1 MRPRIAPIFAME
13 LTQNDRKLQG
23 NPRTTLR
30 SSTQNQNEVVATR
43 ELSGIHRMMNP
54 DTSMPI
60 SVGKYEKL
68 AKKTRFQVSDFLD
81 GNRLQGLRDRDF
93 CDERWPRG
101 TVTSSQYSVLMNT
114 MVETRECH
122 ERFMALI
129 RALPFGTCTARTCM
143 KRGLWA
149 HLI

>member
-1 MRPRIAPIFAME
+1 MSRIAPTFAMI
-13 LTQNDRKLQG
+13 LTRNERPSQED
-23 NPRTTLR
+23 PRTTLR

-68 AKKTRFQVSDFLD
+68 AKKTRFPVSDFLD

-93 CDERWPRG
+93 GDERWPLG
-101 TVTSSQYSVLMNT
+101 KETSSQYSVLMNT
-114 MVETRECH
+114 M
-122 ERFMALI
+122 I
-129 RALPFGTCTARTCM
+129 
-143 KRGLWA
+143 
-149 HLI
+149 

>member
-1 MRPRIAPIFAME
+1 MTLSPIFALK
-13 LTQNDRKLQG
+13 LTQNDRTSQG

-81 GNRLQGLRDRDF
+81 GNRLHGLRGRDF
-93 CDERWPRG
+93 GDERWPICK
-101 TVTSSQYSVLMNT
+101 VTSSKYSVLMNT

-122 ERFMALI
+122 ARFMALI
-129 RALPFGTCTARTCM
+129 RALPFGTCTATIWM
-143 KRGLWA
+143 G
-149 HLI
+149 

>member
-1 MRPRIAPIFAME
+1 MRPRIAPIFAMR
-13 LTQNDRKLQG
+13 LTRNDRPSQG
-23 NPRTTLR
+23 DPRTTLR
-30 SSTQNQNEVVATR
+30 SSTQNKNEAVATR

-122 ERFMALI
+122 ARFMALI
-129 RALPFGTCTARTCM
+129 RALPFGTCTARICM
-143 KRGLWA
+143 ICGLWG
-149 HLI
+149 HLV

>member
-1 MRPRIAPIFAME
+1 MRPRIASTFAMK
-13 LTQNDRKLQG
+13 LTQNDRTSQV

-30 SSTQNQNEVVATR
+30 LSTQNQNEVVAAR

-68 AKKTRFQVSDFLD
+68 EKKTRFQLSDFLN
-81 GNRLQGLRDRDF
+81 GNRLHGLRDRDF
-93 CDERWPRG
+93 GDERCLLCK
-101 TVTSSQYSVLMNT
+101 VTSSQYSVVMNT
-114 MVETRECH
+114 MSETRKRH

-129 RALPFGTCTARTCM
+129 RALPFGTCTARICM
-143 KRGLWA
+143 KRGLLA